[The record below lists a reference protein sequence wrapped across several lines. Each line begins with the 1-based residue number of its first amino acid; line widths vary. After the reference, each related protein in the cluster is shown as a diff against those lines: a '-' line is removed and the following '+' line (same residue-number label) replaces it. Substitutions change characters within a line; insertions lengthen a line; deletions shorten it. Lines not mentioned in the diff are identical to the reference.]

1 MIILDYVLLSG
12 VYRFVQEKSSKK
24 ENGEEKGEFGE
35 DFFLHHSVSGSSDF
49 SNFKAGENGQ

>member
-1 MIILDYVLLSG
+1 MLLSG

-49 SNFKAGENGQ
+49 SNFKAGETGQ